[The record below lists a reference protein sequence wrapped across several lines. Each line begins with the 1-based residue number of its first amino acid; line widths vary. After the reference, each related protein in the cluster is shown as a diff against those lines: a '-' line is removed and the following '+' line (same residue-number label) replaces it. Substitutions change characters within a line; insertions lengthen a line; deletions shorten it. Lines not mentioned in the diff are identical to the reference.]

1 MEKSFAIKW
10 IEWMRVGHRQ
20 RERIVERKDRD
31 KLEMEKET
39 ILARDG
45 KKDRD

>member
-1 MEKSFAIKW
+1 
-10 IEWMRVGHRQ
+10 MRDGQRQ

-45 KKDRD
+45 KKDRDKFERDR